1 MYNSTAVISH
11 VTCNLFVLSYLDIL
25 RLQSK
30 QNELKTSVIPSKLIN
45 KTKSLEITNDLIE
58 FLLDGDN
65 SGKTFSR
72 VLLRMSPDASPL
84 NSFCTR
90 ANVGLSSPGKNQ
102 TG

>member
-1 MYNSTAVISH
+1 MSPVI
-11 VTCNLFVLSYLDIL
+11 CLFYRYLDIL
-25 RLQSK
+25 RLQRK
-30 QNELKTSVIPSKLIN
+30 QNELKTLVIPSKLNI
-45 KTKSLEITNDLIE
+45 KTKSFKITNDLIE

-72 VLLRMSPDASPL
+72 VLLRMSPDVWPL